1 MRYNNIL
8 FMELLADRFDYMSQ
22 IEDFNKTLQKEVTEI
37 TPDILED
44 LYVSPAVKRSIWQ
57 TLRIVEEL
65 KKIIGYEPSKIFIET
80 TRKNK
85 TKKIA
90 TNSRKEMLKKVY
102 DSISTKDIMNL
113 EKELDY
119 TFNLQNKNKMLGDED
134 DLSLKRKKLFL
145 YYLQLGRCVYSGESI
160 KLDKLFNDNYYN
172 IDHIYPQVK
181 VDIRKPLL
189 N

>member
-1 MRYNNIL
+1 
-8 FMELLADRFDYMSQ
+8 
-22 IEDFNKTLQKEVTEI
+22 
-37 TPDILED
+37 
-44 LYVSPAVKRSIWQ
+44 
-57 TLRIVEEL
+57 
-65 KKIIGYEPSKIFIET
+65 
-80 TRKNK
+80 
-85 TKKIA
+85 
-90 TNSRKEMLKKVY
+90 MLKKVY

-181 VDIRKPLL
+181 VNIGKPLL